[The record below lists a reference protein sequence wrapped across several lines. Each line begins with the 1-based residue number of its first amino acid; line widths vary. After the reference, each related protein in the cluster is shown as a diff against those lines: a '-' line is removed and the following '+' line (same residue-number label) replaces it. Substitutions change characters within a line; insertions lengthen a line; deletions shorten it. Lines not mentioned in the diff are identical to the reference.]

1 MCLGKYPEV
10 EDLVRLRREELGV
23 RMERKGRDQPRRQSG
38 SSISVSKHPLTIP
51 LCLPEAGK

>member
-23 RMERKGRDQPRRQSG
+23 RMERKGRGQPRRTEQSG
-38 SSISVSKHPLTIP
+38 SSISVDTPVPPRGWKVDP
-51 LCLPEAGK
+51 